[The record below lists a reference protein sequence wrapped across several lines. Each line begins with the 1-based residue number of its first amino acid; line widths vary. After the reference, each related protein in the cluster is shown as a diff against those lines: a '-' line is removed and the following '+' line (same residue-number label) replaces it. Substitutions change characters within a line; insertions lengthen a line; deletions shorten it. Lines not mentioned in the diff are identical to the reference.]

1 MVKALVS
8 HPLRLRIVRE
18 VASAGEISPT
28 QLAVILDEPLGNVSY
43 HVRQLHEA
51 KALRATREAPVRGT
65 LQHFYAIDRAGL
77 KRGLGEL
84 GREVAA
90 VREAAGLGEETRSPK
105 AAA

>member
-18 VASAGEISPT
+18 VALAGEISPREL
-28 QLAVILDEPLGNVSY
+28 QSILDASLGNVSY

-51 KALRATREAPVRGT
+51 GVLRATRTAPVRGT

-84 GREVAA
+84 GRDVAA
-90 VREAAGLGEETRSPK
+90 VREAAGLSGEPGRVR
-105 AAA
+105 A